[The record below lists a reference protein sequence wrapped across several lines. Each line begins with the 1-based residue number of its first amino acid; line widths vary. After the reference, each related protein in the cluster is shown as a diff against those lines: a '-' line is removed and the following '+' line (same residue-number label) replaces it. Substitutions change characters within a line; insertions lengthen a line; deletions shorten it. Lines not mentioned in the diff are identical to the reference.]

1 MSENEKN
8 AREILVETCETDEI
22 LEDYDMDLVEEGF
35 IDSFA
40 ILNIIL
46 GIEQKTGVKLQV
58 SDVQKEDVSSINKMI
73 AFLEKIRS

>member
-1 MSENEKN
+1 MSENERI

-40 ILNIIL
+40 VLNIIL
-46 GIEQKTGVKLQV
+46 GIEQKTGIKLQV
-58 SDVQKEDVSSINKMI
+58 SDIQKDDVASVNKMI
-73 AFLEKIRS
+73 AFLEKIR